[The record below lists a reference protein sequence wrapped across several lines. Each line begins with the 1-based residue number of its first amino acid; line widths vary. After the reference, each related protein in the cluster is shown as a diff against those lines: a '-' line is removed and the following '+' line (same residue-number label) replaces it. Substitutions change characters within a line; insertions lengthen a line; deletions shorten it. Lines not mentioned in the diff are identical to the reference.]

1 MGTNSG
7 LVQGTDPAGAL
18 DAALILTDGWR
29 VPIDVAHDIL
39 RANGRTDPEAAMRA
53 YIEDG
58 GWYTEEDGHYA
69 ATRKA
74 REYIVAMFLAG
85 RAASRLA

>member
-1 MGTNSG
+1 MTTDSDLARAN
-7 LVQGTDPAGAL
+7 DPAGAL
-18 DAALILTDGWR
+18 DAALILADGWR
-29 VPIDVAHDIL
+29 VPIDAAHDIL

-74 REYIVAMFLAG
+74 REYIAEMFLAG
-85 RAASRLA
+85 RAASHR